1 MTQAAKQKRTVRYRS
16 KWNVL
21 GLPLISIAFG
31 PDSCTKQSI
40 GLARGIIAIGDMA
53 TGVIAIGG
61 VAGGAIAI
69 GGVSLGG
76 VAIGGITVGGLILGG
91 IAVGGIACGGVAIG
105 HYARGG
111 AVIGTYVVGTQRRD
125 AEAVKLFETISP
137 GSLPPERPAA
147 EKKEVPH
154 E

>member
-40 GLARGIIAIGDMA
+40 GLAR
-53 TGVIAIGG
+53 AIGG

-147 EKKEVPH
+147 EKK
-154 E
+154 